1 MPWAVPAIAVVILCF
16 AAVSRLLEGTVVTA
30 PIVFTAAGLL
40 LGASMLDV
48 VHTDPNHESVKLLA
62 ESSLA
67 LMLFG
72 DAARINL
79 RALRDEFRLPA
90 RLLGIGLPLTIAL
103 GFAVALLLFGSLGW
117 PEALL
122 LAVVVAPT
130 DAALGQAVVT
140 LPSLPSRIRQGLN
153 VESGLNDGL
162 CVPVFVTV
170 LAVASTE
177 AGLVGREACH
187 PAPRRADRVRHAL
200 RRNRRRARRGGD
212 RAGRVA
218 RLCRRF
224 VAPAGARGRGGA
236 LLHGCRGR
244 RRVRLHRRVRGR
256 LRLRSAPAP
265 DRRRSQLLAR
275 GGRRAPGAATFV
287 VFGAV
292 LLEPSLSDVTWAV
305 AAYAALSLTLIR
317 MLPVALSL
325 IGTHA
330 RRPTVAFLGWFGPR
344 GLASIVF
351 AILLIEPSGD
361 LPHEHVVLTTVFTTI
376 GLSILAH
383 GVTAAP
389 LARRYSAW
397 YAAHPRPARV
407 ESGEV
412 PEVRWRVPQSP
423 PA

>member
-16 AAVSRLLEGTVVTA
+16 AAVSRLVEGTIVTA

-62 ESSLA
+62 ESSLT
-67 LMLFG
+67 LTLFG

-103 GFAVALLLFGSLGW
+103 GFGVALLLLGSLDW

-177 AGLVGREACH
+177 AGLVGERHAIRLLVEQIGYGLLFGVIGGALAAAVIVLAVSRGYVEGSWLQVV
-187 PAPRRADRVRHAL
+187 PAAGAALCYTAAAAVGGSGFIAAFVGGSVFGAL
-200 RRNRRRARRGGD
+200 RRRIGGE
-212 RAGRVA
+212 VSY
-218 RLCRRF
+218 LLEE
-224 VAPAGARGRGGA
+224 VGA
-236 LLHGCRGR
+236 LL
-244 RRVRLHRRVRGR
+244 
-256 LRLRSAPAP
+256 A
-265 DRRRSQLLAR
+265 
-275 GGRRAPGAATFV
+275 AATFI

-292 LLEPSLSDVTWAV
+292 LLEPALSNITWAV
-305 AAYAALSLTLIR
+305 AGYAVLSLTLIR
-317 MLPVALSL
+317 MLPVALGL
-325 IGTHA
+325 VGTYA

-351 AILLIEPSGD
+351 AVLLIEPNGE
-361 LPHEHVVLTTVFTTI
+361 LPHEQVVLTTIFATI

-389 LARRYSAW
+389 LARRYAAW
-397 YAAHPRPARV
+397 YAAHPRRLPL
-407 ESGEV
+407 ESGDV

>member
-30 PIVFTAAGLL
+30 PMVFTAAGLL

-67 LMLFG
+67 LTLFG

-103 GFAVALLLFGSLGW
+103 GFGVALLLLGSLDW

-177 AGLVGREACH
+177 AGLVGERHAIRLLVEQIGYGLLFGVIGGALAAAVIVLAVSRGYVEGSWLQVV
-187 PAPRRADRVRHAL
+187 PAAGAALCYTAAAAVGGSGFIAAFVGGSVFGAL
-200 RRNRRRARRGGD
+200 RRRIGGE
-212 RAGRVA
+212 VSY
-218 RLCRRF
+218 LLEE
-224 VAPAGARGRGGA
+224 VGA
-236 LLHGCRGR
+236 LL
-244 RRVRLHRRVRGR
+244 
-256 LRLRSAPAP
+256 A
-265 DRRRSQLLAR
+265 
-275 GGRRAPGAATFV
+275 AATFI

-292 LLEPSLSDVTWAV
+292 LLEPALSNITWAV
-305 AAYAALSLTLIR
+305 AGYAVLSLTLIR
-317 MLPVALSL
+317 MLPVALAL
-325 IGTHA
+325 VGTHA

-351 AILLIEPSGD
+351 AVLLIEPNGE
-361 LPHEHVVLTTVFTTI
+361 LPHEQVVLTTIFATI

-389 LARRYSAW
+389 LARRYAAW
-397 YAAHPRPARV
+397 YAAHPRRLPL
-407 ESGEV
+407 ESGDV

-423 PA
+423 HA